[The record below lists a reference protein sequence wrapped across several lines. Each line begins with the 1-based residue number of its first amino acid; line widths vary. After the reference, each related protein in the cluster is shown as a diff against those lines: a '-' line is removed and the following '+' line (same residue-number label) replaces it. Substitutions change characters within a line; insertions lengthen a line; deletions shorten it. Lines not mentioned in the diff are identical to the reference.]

1 MKNLKSRKL
10 SFGKVM
16 FSMGVIMLIWVL
28 FWYPFYY
35 FVFPENLSTQ
45 MNNLIAISR
54 EYLRML
60 PAILFF
66 IYYRNSIKTNFK
78 EVFSLKFNYKWFLII
93 LLVFLAYG
101 SVGSYF
107 TNGKTFF
114 NPQKVLPYDIILWLS
129 LGLCQE
135 FVFRGWSFN
144 AFKEVTSQKNAV
156 ILSSAFFSA
165 SHWFAH
171 FFMFF
176 NDKFNPVNFISVTIF
191 TFIFGIVMC
200 FIMIKTKNKSIV
212 PLAILHAVWNF
223 LAFAI
228 N

>member
-1 MKNLKSRKL
+1 MTIGGRIMKNLKSRKL

-16 FSMGVIMLIWVL
+16 FLMGVIMLIWAL

-93 LLVFLAYG
+93 LLVFVAYG

-107 TNGKTFF
+107 TNGKIFF
-114 NPQKVLPYDIILWLS
+114 NPQKMMPFDIALWLS

-135 FVFRGWSFN
+135 FVF
-144 AFKEVTSQKNAV
+144 K
-156 ILSSAFFSA
+156 
-165 SHWFAH
+165 
-171 FFMFF
+171 
-176 NDKFNPVNFISVTIF
+176 KFCFCHYSYIF
-191 TFIFGIVMC
+191 RY
-200 FIMIKTKNKSIV
+200 SIY
-212 PLAILHAVWNF
+212 PRRL
-223 LAFAI
+223 
-228 N
+228 

>member
-1 MKNLKSRKL
+1 MMPFN
-10 SFGKVM
+10 
-16 FSMGVIMLIWVL
+16 IVL
-28 FWYPFYY
+28 
-35 FVFPENLSTQ
+35 
-45 MNNLIAISR
+45 
-54 EYLRML
+54 
-60 PAILFF
+60 
-66 IYYRNSIKTNFK
+66 
-78 EVFSLKFNYKWFLII
+78 WF
-93 LLVFLAYG
+93 
-101 SVGSYF
+101 
-107 TNGKTFF
+107 
-114 NPQKVLPYDIILWLS
+114 S

-191 TFIFGIVMC
+191 AFIFGIVMC
-200 FIMIKTKNKSIV
+200 FIMIKTKSKSIV

-223 LAFAI
+223 LAYAI

>member
-10 SFGKVM
+10 NFGKVM
-16 FSMGVIMLIWVL
+16 FSMGIIMLIWAL

-93 LLVFLAYG
+93 LFVFVAYG

-107 TNGKTFF
+107 TNGKIF
-114 NPQKVLPYDIILWLS
+114 LIL
-129 LGLCQE
+129 
-135 FVFRGWSFN
+135 
-144 AFKEVTSQKNAV
+144 KK
-156 ILSSAFFSA
+156 
-165 SHWFAH
+165 
-171 FFMFF
+171 
-176 NDKFNPVNFISVTIF
+176 
-191 TFIFGIVMC
+191 
-200 FIMIKTKNKSIV
+200 
-212 PLAILHAVWNF
+212 
-223 LAFAI
+223 
-228 N
+228 